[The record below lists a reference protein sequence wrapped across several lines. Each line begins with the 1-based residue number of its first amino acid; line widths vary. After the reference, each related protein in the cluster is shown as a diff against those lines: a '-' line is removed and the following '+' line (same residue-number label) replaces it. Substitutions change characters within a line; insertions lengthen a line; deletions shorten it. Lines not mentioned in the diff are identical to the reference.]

1 MVRILNEEP
10 FGSQISRFFYVKEQT
25 EPAHHYL
32 LFLSFSNTT
41 CLKHNNKVV
50 FERFDLIYKLT
61 LSAFWKYLVLSLNWG
76 RRVGQHASYLD
87 GTDHLWDSV
96 DMLRIWQQ
104 AEGNFFQLN
113 VYYTSKT
120 DFCITYYSPQFNS
133 NLMWVLLPGV
143 PPWTDRSEE
152 LNAW

>member
-1 MVRILNEEP
+1 MVRIFNKEP
-10 FGSQISRFFYVKEQT
+10 FGSQISRFFYVKEPN
-25 EPAHHYL
+25 EPAHHHYL

-41 CLKHNNKVV
+41 LFV

-61 LSAFWKYLVLSLNWG
+61 LSALWKYLVLSSNWG

-87 GTDHLWDSV
+87 GTDHLWDTV

-113 VYYTSKT
+113 VYYTSET

-143 PPWTDRSEE
+143 SPWTDRSEE